1 MFEKLI
7 SCLSSNSKKV
17 LAALLNQADSIS
29 AQHLADSLNLSI
41 SQVRYSIKK
50 IQACLAFSGIEILQK
65 PNEGILINLKAQE
78 KQKIL
83 DLIQGDQEDFG
94 ILNQNERVQLLIQII
109 LTSGADLTPAEI
121 REATEISYTSFYR
134 DIDKVRAWL
143 ESFSLELVAKRNAPF
158 HLAGEELKIR
168 EAIQE
173 ILFQNLGQDFLVQA
187 CILPVE
193 DVELGAIERSLFF
206 HKAQRML
213 KEMELPLCERQI
225 RELEKKYSRNLF
237 DRTHIELTLYLGIM
251 KNRIRTGMVI
261 KNAPVNKDNE
271 RMGYASDARKI
282 LDDVHP
288 NQAGLDLDAETQY
301 LANLLSQCFI
311 YGANDSGGQR
321 LNINT
326 KGSHSKLS
334 RAVVHEIAKYL
345 HAGLYEDKELTGCI
359 EWELDHN
366 ADQRGFAE
374 TAGSFP
380 KISAS
385 RNSTEQILS
394 KILTPILAAEQVH
407 NIEEIIMAISN
418 HTLAALERVRSSSFQ
433 RRVLLVC
440 GAGIAT
446 AFSLRSQLNTL
457 LPEIDVV
464 EMVSV
469 FELAHDSA
477 LIEGCDA
484 IISTI
489 PLGNITSVPQIK
501 VNSLL
506 TEEDIA
512 HIRRTLELDS
522 RYPLESAPPFVKR
535 QSGFNEILD
544 SHTIQTA
551 IQARQPAEVIEAA
564 GRLLLKVDAIWPS
577 YINAMKNLYSLYGA
591 YMVIAPN
598 TALLHAG
605 PEMGSKKLAISLITL
620 EKPIAFGHKLYD
632 PVKIALAFSS
642 PVNSVHT
649 DILSHVFSFFAL
661 PENRTLIANAGSA
674 EQILSILKSSQQALA
689 DPVAAPVG
697 G

>member
-1 MFEKLI
+1 
-7 SCLSSNSKKV
+7 
-17 LAALLNQADSIS
+17 
-29 AQHLADSLNLSI
+29 
-41 SQVRYSIKK
+41 
-50 IQACLAFSGIEILQK
+50 
-65 PNEGILINLKAQE
+65 
-78 KQKIL
+78 
-83 DLIQGDQEDFG
+83 
-94 ILNQNERVQLLIQII
+94 
-109 LTSGADLTPAEI
+109 
-121 REATEISYTSFYR
+121 
-134 DIDKVRAWL
+134 
-143 ESFSLELVAKRNAPF
+143 
-158 HLAGEELKIR
+158 
-168 EAIQE
+168 
-173 ILFQNLGQDFLVQA
+173 
-187 CILPVE
+187 
-193 DVELGAIERSLFF
+193 
-206 HKAQRML
+206 ML

-225 RELEKKYSRNLF
+225 RDLEKKYNRNLF

-261 KNAPVNKDNE
+261 KNAPVNKDHE
-271 RMGYASDARKI
+271 RVGYASDARKI

-288 NQAGLDLDAETQY
+288 DQAGLDLDAETQY

-469 FELAHDSA
+469 FELAHDTA

-522 RYPLESAPPFVKR
+522 RYPLEAAPPFVKR

-544 SHTIQTA
+544 SHTIQTG

-674 EQILSILKSSQQALA
+674 EQILSILKSSQQALT